1 MAGDR
6 CRSAEGKMAAK
17 GFRPAERNQMNEN
30 RRILKA
36 CPISCFA
43 DEISPSVDRQTAF
56 MEELGIGWMEFRSG
70 DGKGVADYT
79 EAEAEALMSR
89 LEAKKIRISAV
100 GSPIGKIG
108 ILDDFEP
115 HFARL
120 SHVAELAKIW
130 NTPYIRAFSFFI
142 PEGEKP
148 EKFRDEVF
156 RRMDRMV
163 ELAAKKG
170 LILLHE
176 NEKEIY
182 GDVASRCLELMEAF
196 GGENLKATFDFANF
210 VQCGQD
216 TLEAWDML
224 KEYVAYVHVKDALF
238 DGGRVV
244 PVGQGDGNVKE
255 ILTRLDQEGFQGF
268 LSLEPHLADFAGLS
282 GLEKNAA
289 KRGRTDTE
297 AAFITAYEA
306 LQALLRG

>member
-1 MAGDR
+1 MSDDR
-6 CRSAEGKMAAK
+6 I
-17 GFRPAERNQMNEN
+17 
-30 RRILKA
+30 ILKK

-43 DEISPSVDRQTAF
+43 DEIDSSVEKQMAL
-56 MEELGIGWMEFRSG
+56 MEELGIGWVEFRSG

-79 EAEAEALMSR
+79 EAEAEALMRR
-89 LEAKKIRISAV
+89 LEGKKIGVSAV
-100 GSPIGKIG
+100 GSPIGKIS
-108 ILDDFEP
+108 ITDDFEP
-115 HFARL
+115 HLESLA
-120 SHVAELAKIW
+120 HIAELAKIW
-130 NTPYIRAFSFFI
+130 NTPYIRCFSFFI

-163 ELAAKKG
+163 ELAARKN
-170 LILLHE
+170 LVLLHE

-182 GDVASRCLELMEAF
+182 GDLAPRCLELMEKF

-224 KEYVAYVHVKDALF
+224 KNHVAYVHVKDALF

-306 LQALLRG
+306 LQELLCR

>member
-1 MAGDR
+1 MSDDR
-6 CRSAEGKMAAK
+6 I
-17 GFRPAERNQMNEN
+17 
-30 RRILKA
+30 ILKK

-43 DEISPSVDRQTAF
+43 DEIDSSVEKQMAL
-56 MEELGIGWMEFRSG
+56 MEELGIGWVEFRSG

-79 EAEAEALMSR
+79 EAEAEALMRR
-89 LEAKKIRISAV
+89 LEGKKIGVSAV
-100 GSPIGKIG
+100 GSPIGKIS
-108 ILDDFEP
+108 ITDDFEP
-115 HFARL
+115 HLESLA
-120 SHVAELAKIW
+120 HIAELAKIW
-130 NTPYIRAFSFFI
+130 NTPYIRCFSFFI

-163 ELAAKKG
+163 ELAARKN
-170 LILLHE
+170 LVLLHE

-182 GDVASRCLELMEAF
+182 GDLAPRCLELMEKF

-224 KEYVAYVHVKDALF
+224 KSHIAYVHVKDALF

-306 LQALLRG
+306 LQELLCR

>member
-1 MAGDR
+1 MSDDR
-6 CRSAEGKMAAK
+6 I
-17 GFRPAERNQMNEN
+17 
-30 RRILKA
+30 ILKK

-43 DEISPSVDRQTAF
+43 DEIDSSVEKQMAL
-56 MEELGIGWMEFRSG
+56 MEELGIGWVEFRSG

-79 EAEAEALMSR
+79 EAEAEALMRR
-89 LEAKKIRISAV
+89 LEGKKIGVSAV
-100 GSPIGKIG
+100 GSPIGKIS
-108 ILDDFEP
+108 ITDDFEP
-115 HFARL
+115 HLESLA
-120 SHVAELAKIW
+120 HIAELAKIW
-130 NTPYIRAFSFFI
+130 NTPYIRCFSFFI

-163 ELAAKKG
+163 ELAARKN
-170 LILLHE
+170 LVLLHE

-182 GDVASRCLELMEAF
+182 GDLAPRCLELMEEF

-224 KEYVAYVHVKDALF
+224 KNHIAYVHVKDALF

-255 ILTRLDQEGFQGF
+255 IFTRLDQEGFQGF

-306 LQALLRG
+306 LQELLCR

>member
-1 MAGDR
+1 MSDDR
-6 CRSAEGKMAAK
+6 I
-17 GFRPAERNQMNEN
+17 
-30 RRILKA
+30 ILKK

-43 DEISPSVDRQTAF
+43 DEIDSSVEKQMAL
-56 MEELGIGWMEFRSG
+56 MEELGIGWVEFRSG

-79 EAEAEALMSR
+79 EAEAEALMRR
-89 LEAKKIRISAV
+89 LEGKKIGVSAV
-100 GSPIGKIG
+100 GSPIGKIS
-108 ILDDFEP
+108 ITDDFEP
-115 HFARL
+115 HLESLA
-120 SHVAELAKIW
+120 HIAELAKIW
-130 NTPYIRAFSFFI
+130 NTPYIRCFSFFI

-163 ELAAKKG
+163 ELAARKN
-170 LILLHE
+170 LVLLHE

-182 GDVASRCLELMEAF
+182 GDLAPRCLELMEEF

-216 TLEAWDML
+216 TLEARDML

>member
-1 MAGDR
+1 MSDDR
-6 CRSAEGKMAAK
+6 I
-17 GFRPAERNQMNEN
+17 
-30 RRILKA
+30 ILKK

-43 DEISPSVDRQTAF
+43 DEIDSSVEKQMAL
-56 MEELGIGWMEFRSG
+56 MEELGIGWVEFRSG

-79 EAEAEALMSR
+79 EAEAEALMRR
-89 LEAKKIRISAV
+89 LEGKKIGVSAV
-100 GSPIGKIG
+100 GSPIGKIS
-108 ILDDFEP
+108 ITDDFEP
-115 HFARL
+115 HLESLA
-120 SHVAELAKIW
+120 HIAELAKIW
-130 NTPYIRAFSFFI
+130 NTRYIRCFSFFI

-163 ELAAKKG
+163 ELAARKN
-170 LILLHE
+170 LVLLHE

-182 GDVASRCLELMEAF
+182 GDLAPRCLELMEKF

-224 KEYVAYVHVKDALF
+224 KSHIAYVHVKDALF

-306 LQALLRG
+306 LQELLCR

>member
-1 MAGDR
+1 MSDDR
-6 CRSAEGKMAAK
+6 I
-17 GFRPAERNQMNEN
+17 
-30 RRILKA
+30 ILKK

-43 DEISPSVDRQTAF
+43 DEIDSSVEKQMAL
-56 MEELGIGWMEFRSG
+56 MEELGIGWVEFRSG

-79 EAEAEALMSR
+79 EAEAEALMRR
-89 LEAKKIRISAV
+89 LEGKKIGVSAV
-100 GSPIGKIG
+100 GSPIGKIS
-108 ILDDFEP
+108 ITDDFEP
-115 HFARL
+115 HLESLA
-120 SHVAELAKIW
+120 HIAELAKIW
-130 NTPYIRAFSFFI
+130 NTPYIRCFSFFI

-163 ELAAKKG
+163 ELAARKN
-170 LILLHE
+170 LVLLHE

-182 GDVASRCLELMEAF
+182 GDLAPRCLELMEEF

-224 KEYVAYVHVKDALF
+224 KSHIAYVHVKDALF

-255 ILTRLDQEGFQGF
+255 IFTRLDQEGFQGF

-306 LQALLRG
+306 LQELLCR

>member
-1 MAGDR
+1 M
-6 CRSAEGKMAAK
+6 SNNK
-17 GFRPAERNQMNEN
+17 NV
-30 RRILKA
+30 LKE

-43 DEISPSVDRQTAF
+43 DEIDSSVDKQMAL

-79 EAEAEALMSR
+79 EAEAEALMRR
-89 LEAKKIRISAV
+89 LEEKKIGVSAV
-100 GSPIGKIG
+100 GSPIGKIN
-108 ILDDFEP
+108 ITDDFEP
-115 HFARL
+115 HLESLA
-120 SHVAELAKIW
+120 HVAELAKIW
-130 NTPYIRAFSFFI
+130 NTSYIRCFSFFI

-163 ELAAKKG
+163 ELAARKN
-170 LILLHE
+170 LVLLHE

-182 GDVASRCLELMEAF
+182 GDLAPRCLELMEEF

>member
-1 MAGDR
+1 MSDD
-6 CRSAEGKMAAK
+6 
-17 GFRPAERNQMNEN
+17 
-30 RRILKA
+30 RRILKS

-43 DEISPSVDRQTAF
+43 DEIDSSVDRQMAL
-56 MEELGIGWMEFRSG
+56 MEELGIGWVEFRSG

-79 EAEAEALMSR
+79 EAEAEALMRR
-89 LEAKKIRISAV
+89 LEGKKIRVSAV

-108 ILDDFEP
+108 IGDDFEP
-115 HFARL
+115 HLEKLA
-120 SHVAELAKIW
+120 HVMRLAKIW
-130 NTPYIRAFSFFI
+130 DTPYIRSFSFFI

-148 EKFRDEVF
+148 ESFRDEVF

-163 ELAAKKG
+163 ELAAREN

-182 GDVASRCLELMEAF
+182 GDLAPRCLELMENF
-196 GGENLKATFDFANF
+196 GGANLKATFDFANF

-216 TLEAWDML
+216 TLEAYEML
-224 KEYVAYVHVKDALF
+224 KEHIAYVHVKDALF

-244 PVGQGDGNVKE
+244 PAGQGDGRVKE
-255 ILTRLDQEGFQGF
+255 ILTRLDAAGFSGF

-289 KRGRTDTE
+289 LRGRSDTE
-297 AAFITAYEA
+297 AAFVTAYEA
-306 LQALLRG
+306 LEELLRG